1 MLALKCKKRN
11 LALNIE
17 KISGF
22 DDSED
27 VLYSVQKQQRRRNT
41 SSARGEKHSDYVKKY
56 SSPEYQ
62 MVVR

>member
-1 MLALKCKKRN
+1 MQERN

-17 KISGF
+17 KLSGL

-41 SSARGEKHSDYVKKY
+41 SSARGEKHSDYVNKY
-56 SSPEYQ
+56 SFPEYQ